1 MVVLEGMVVMEVVVK
16 TEKYLMAVR
25 VNQEMVGMVGMV
37 GMAETVGMAGTL
49 KLSCIQM
56 PLMFYLLLLWKTMV
70 VLQETLVKLGRL
82 GRLGGQHLDKSQ
94 QLTGKME

>member
-16 TEKYLMAVR
+16 TVKYLMAVR
-25 VNQEMVGMVGMV
+25 VNQEMVGMV